1 MIDRT
6 KFLGDSPEIQDRLS
20 KWQEV
25 VNIIGEVFGASA
37 ALICQ
42 STDRG
47 IRPVVSS
54 EQESNPYPVGAVFPP
69 EARSFCSHI
78 VKTQE
83 ALYVKDAES
92 SDYWRSSPVFDR
104 DGFRSYYGMPIF
116 WPENDFFGTM
126 CVMDRNETAYD
137 SKFIHLLSCFRDLVE
152 ADLLSL
158 SRYLNKSEFLAAVS
172 HELRTPMNGIVG
184 MTEALIASELTDCQ
198 RNKVETIRDCAETL
212 TSLLNDILD
221 IARIEAGRLDLDL
234 VPFDVN
240 AHFRFADRLWRPRA
254 AAKKVDFRI
263 MVASD
268 VPATVVGDERR
279 IRQIVSNLISNAI
292 KFTEAGGISINVTS
306 ARDGDDRVRLRVEVA
321 DSGPGLDEASQG
333 KLFQKFVQAD
343 ASVVRRYGGTGL
355 GLSISRNLVEMMGGT
370 IGVDSAPGKGSTFY
384 FELPLG
390 VGEASKPNA
399 PGKSELFDGSVTSGM
414 RILVVEDNP
423 INQRVFRALMEPL
436 GCKTEYVSNGRE
448 AIDRVAHDEFDFI
461 LMDIEMPVMGGI
473 DATREIR
480 ALGGWCATVPIVAMT
495 ANAMVGDKERYLDA
509 GMDNYVSKPIDA
521 KRFVAMLREHP
532 AAKPRSGV

>member
-1 MIDRT
+1 MIDRST
-6 KFLGDSPEIQDRLS
+6 FLGDSPEIQDRLG

-42 STDRG
+42 STDVG
-47 IRPVVSS
+47 FRPVVSS

-69 EARSFCSHI
+69 EALTFCGHI
-78 VKTQE
+78 AKTQKS
-83 ALYVKDAES
+83 LYVQDAES
-92 SDYWRSSPVFDR
+92 SDYWRSSPIIDQ
-104 DGFRSYYGMPIF
+104 DGFKSYYGMPIF
-116 WPENDFFGTM
+116 WPERDFFGTI
-126 CVMDRNETAYD
+126 CVMDRTETAYD
-137 SKFIHLLSCFRDLVE
+137 TKFIHLLSCFRDLVE

-184 MTEALIASELTDCQ
+184 MTEALIASDLSDCQ

-234 VPFDVN
+234 VPFDVSS
-240 AHFRFADRLWRPRA
+240 HFRFADRLWRPRA
-254 AAKKVDFRI
+254 EAKNIDFRL

-268 VPATVVGDERR
+268 VPAILVGDERR
-279 IRQIVSNLISNAI
+279 IRQIGSNLISNAI
-292 KFTEAGGISINVTS
+292 KFTESGGVSVNVTS
-306 ARDGDDRVRLRVEVA
+306 ARDGDDGVLLRVEVS
-321 DSGPGLDEASQG
+321 DSGPGLDDASKE

-370 IGVDSAPGKGSTFY
+370 IGVDGTSGKGSTFY
-384 FELPLG
+384 FELPLKAG
-390 VGEASKPNA
+390 DADRPNS
-399 PGKSELFDGSVTSGM
+399 PGTSDLFNGSVASGM
-414 RILVVEDNP
+414 RILVVEDNH
-423 INQRVFRALMEPL
+423 INQRVFRALMDPL
-436 GCKTEYVSNGRE
+436 GCETVYVANGRE
-448 AIDRVAHDEFDFI
+448 AVERVAQQQFDFI

-495 ANAMVGDKERYLDA
+495 ANAMVGDRERYLDA

-521 KRFVAMLREHP
+521 RRFVAMLREHP
-532 AAKPRSGV
+532 GG